1 MGKINNIGLS
11 RLLTSVYDFDGFTEQ
26 EVWCRIAQ
34 KINIIIEHFNY
45 LDKKIE
51 NEKENN
57 KTKFDYLLGEGLSE
71 QVAKYLLEKIADG
84 TIGKLINETLL
95 KDINDKIDENIE
107 QVNEQLEYIENKL
120 NSVFVNVKY
129 PPLGYEKVLDGIK
142 LYKENNVDLI
152 LAIGGGSV
160 IDCCKVICSGTEINE
175 DIWEAQLEKGVIPE
189 NMGNFAVILT
199 LSGAGAEMDCL
210 GAVTYEKRHEKKTL
224 TGPYAKFVIEDP
236 NYIMTVPL
244 KVFMPGV
251 FDSLTHCM
259 ETYFGKTTN
268 VSDLLNEGL
277 MKDIIYNMRELIHG
291 NDSLEV
297 RSNLMW
303 DSSLVQT
310 FLFNVG
316 KPGDFQAHKIE
327 NALGAYSHGTHGQ
340 QLAVIQPAYYRAV
353 YKGDISKFARFS
365 RVIMEIHDKD
375 SEENIALKGIE
386 ALEKLIKE
394 AQLST
399 TFTELGYELTEDI
412 ARTVSQTCEISNT
425 GPRELTREE
434 IYELLLR
441 CK

>member
-1 MGKINNIGLS
+1 MSLIERRDIVKDFVYQMPVKVYFGENSVKRYLKDELKHYGKNIMLAYGQES
-11 RLLTSVYDFDGFTEQ
+11 IKRNGIYD
-26 EVWCRIAQ
+26 EVIEVLGECE
-34 KINIIIEHFNY
+34 KNIIDFPGISANP
-45 LDKKIE
+45 
-51 NEKENN
+51 
-57 KTKFDYLLGEGLSE
+57 T
-71 QVAKYLLEKIADG
+71 
-84 TIGKLINETLL
+84 
-95 KDINDKIDENIE
+95 
-107 QVNEQLEYIENKL
+107 
-120 NSVFVNVKY
+120 
-129 PPLGYEKVLDGIK
+129 YEKVLDGIR

-353 YKGDISKFARFS
+353 YNGDISKFARFS

-412 ARTVSQTCEISNT
+412 ARTVSQTCEISKT

>member
-1 MGKINNIGLS
+1 MFYIRDDMSLIERRDIVKDFVYQMPVKVYFGKNSVKRYLKDELKHYGKNIMLAYGQES
-11 RLLTSVYDFDGFTEQ
+11 IKRNGIYD
-26 EVWCRIAQ
+26 EVIEVLGECG
-34 KINIIIEHFNY
+34 KNIIDFPGISANP
-45 LDKKIE
+45 
-51 NEKENN
+51 
-57 KTKFDYLLGEGLSE
+57 T
-71 QVAKYLLEKIADG
+71 
-84 TIGKLINETLL
+84 
-95 KDINDKIDENIE
+95 
-107 QVNEQLEYIENKL
+107 
-120 NSVFVNVKY
+120 
-129 PPLGYEKVLDGIK
+129 YEKVLDGIK

-244 KVFMPGV
+244 KAFMPGV

-310 FLFNVG
+310 FLFNIG

>member
-1 MGKINNIGLS
+1 MFYIRDDMSLIERRDIVKDFVYQMPVKVYFGKNSVKRYLKDELKHYGKNIMLAYGQES
-11 RLLTSVYDFDGFTEQ
+11 IKRNGIYD
-26 EVWCRIAQ
+26 EVIEVLGECG
-34 KINIIIEHFNY
+34 KNIIDFPGISANP
-45 LDKKIE
+45 
-51 NEKENN
+51 
-57 KTKFDYLLGEGLSE
+57 T
-71 QVAKYLLEKIADG
+71 
-84 TIGKLINETLL
+84 
-95 KDINDKIDENIE
+95 
-107 QVNEQLEYIENKL
+107 
-120 NSVFVNVKY
+120 
-129 PPLGYEKVLDGIK
+129 YEKVLDGIK

-310 FLFNVG
+310 FLFNIG

>member
-1 MGKINNIGLS
+1 MFYIRDDMSLIERRDIVKDFVYQMPVKVYFGKNSVKRYLKDELKHYGKNIMLAYGQES
-11 RLLTSVYDFDGFTEQ
+11 IKRNGIYD
-26 EVWCRIAQ
+26 EVIEVLGECG
-34 KINIIIEHFNY
+34 KNIIDFPGISANP
-45 LDKKIE
+45 
-51 NEKENN
+51 
-57 KTKFDYLLGEGLSE
+57 T
-71 QVAKYLLEKIADG
+71 
-84 TIGKLINETLL
+84 
-95 KDINDKIDENIE
+95 
-107 QVNEQLEYIENKL
+107 
-120 NSVFVNVKY
+120 
-129 PPLGYEKVLDGIK
+129 YEKVLDGIR

-175 DIWEAQLEKGVIPE
+175 DIWEVQLEKGLIPE

-353 YKGDISKFARFS
+353 YNGDISKFARFS

-412 ARTVSQTCEISNT
+412 ARTVSQTCEISKT

>member
-1 MGKINNIGLS
+1 MFSIRDDMSLIERRDIVKDFVYQMPVKVYFGKNSVKRYLKDELKHYGKNIMLAYGQES
-11 RLLTSVYDFDGFTEQ
+11 IKRNGIYD
-26 EVWCRIAQ
+26 EVIEVLGECG
-34 KINIIIEHFNY
+34 KNIIDFPGISANP
-45 LDKKIE
+45 
-51 NEKENN
+51 
-57 KTKFDYLLGEGLSE
+57 T
-71 QVAKYLLEKIADG
+71 
-84 TIGKLINETLL
+84 
-95 KDINDKIDENIE
+95 
-107 QVNEQLEYIENKL
+107 
-120 NSVFVNVKY
+120 
-129 PPLGYEKVLDGIK
+129 YEKVLDGIK

-236 NYIMTVPL
+236 NYVMTVPL

-277 MKDIIYNMRELIHG
+277 MKDIIYNMRELIHR

-340 QLAVIQPAYYRAV
+340 QLAVIQPAYYRDV

>member
-1 MGKINNIGLS
+1 MFYIRDDMSLIERRDIVKDFVYQMPVKVYFGKNSVKRYLKDELKHYGKNIMLAYGQES
-11 RLLTSVYDFDGFTEQ
+11 IKRNGIYD
-26 EVWCRIAQ
+26 EVIEVLGECE
-34 KINIIIEHFNY
+34 KNIIDFPGISANP
-45 LDKKIE
+45 
-51 NEKENN
+51 
-57 KTKFDYLLGEGLSE
+57 T
-71 QVAKYLLEKIADG
+71 
-84 TIGKLINETLL
+84 
-95 KDINDKIDENIE
+95 
-107 QVNEQLEYIENKL
+107 
-120 NSVFVNVKY
+120 
-129 PPLGYEKVLDGIK
+129 YEKVLDGIK

-175 DIWEAQLEKGVIPE
+175 DIWEVQLEKGLIPE

-353 YKGDISKFARFS
+353 YNGDISKFARFS

-412 ARTVSQTCEISNT
+412 ARTVSQTCEISKT

>member
-1 MGKINNIGLS
+1 MKDFVYQMPVKVYFGKNSVKRYLKDELKHYGKNIMLAYGQES
-11 RLLTSVYDFDGFTEQ
+11 IKRNGIYD
-26 EVWCRIAQ
+26 EVIEVLGECG
-34 KINIIIEHFNY
+34 KNIIDFPGISANP
-45 LDKKIE
+45 
-51 NEKENN
+51 
-57 KTKFDYLLGEGLSE
+57 T
-71 QVAKYLLEKIADG
+71 
-84 TIGKLINETLL
+84 
-95 KDINDKIDENIE
+95 
-107 QVNEQLEYIENKL
+107 
-120 NSVFVNVKY
+120 
-129 PPLGYEKVLDGIK
+129 YEKVLDGIK

-236 NYIMTVPL
+236 NYVMTVPL

>member
-1 MGKINNIGLS
+1 MSLIERRDIVKDFVYQMPVKVYFGKNSVKRYLKDELKHYGKNIMLAYGQES
-11 RLLTSVYDFDGFTEQ
+11 IKRNGIYD
-26 EVWCRIAQ
+26 EVIEVLGECG
-34 KINIIIEHFNY
+34 KNIIDFPGISANP
-45 LDKKIE
+45 
-51 NEKENN
+51 
-57 KTKFDYLLGEGLSE
+57 T
-71 QVAKYLLEKIADG
+71 
-84 TIGKLINETLL
+84 
-95 KDINDKIDENIE
+95 
-107 QVNEQLEYIENKL
+107 
-120 NSVFVNVKY
+120 
-129 PPLGYEKVLDGIK
+129 YEKVLDGIK

-386 ALEKLIKE
+386 ALVELIKE

>member
-1 MGKINNIGLS
+1 MSLIERRDIVKDFVYQMPVKVYFGENSVKRYLKDELKHYGKNIMLAYGQES
-11 RLLTSVYDFDGFTEQ
+11 IKRNGIYD
-26 EVWCRIAQ
+26 EVIEVLGECE
-34 KINIIIEHFNY
+34 KNIIDFPGISANP
-45 LDKKIE
+45 
-51 NEKENN
+51 
-57 KTKFDYLLGEGLSE
+57 T
-71 QVAKYLLEKIADG
+71 
-84 TIGKLINETLL
+84 
-95 KDINDKIDENIE
+95 
-107 QVNEQLEYIENKL
+107 
-120 NSVFVNVKY
+120 
-129 PPLGYEKVLDGIK
+129 YEKVLDGIR

-175 DIWEAQLEKGVIPE
+175 DIWEVQLEKGLIPE

-210 GAVTYEKRHEKKTL
+210 GAVTYEKKHEKKTL

-353 YKGDISKFARFS
+353 YNGDISKFTRFS

>member
-1 MGKINNIGLS
+1 MSLIEGRDIVKDFVYQMPVKVYFGKNSVKRYLKDELKHYGKNIMLAYGQES
-11 RLLTSVYDFDGFTEQ
+11 IKRNGIYD
-26 EVWCRIAQ
+26 EVIEVLGECG
-34 KINIIIEHFNY
+34 KNIIDFPGISANP
-45 LDKKIE
+45 
-51 NEKENN
+51 
-57 KTKFDYLLGEGLSE
+57 T
-71 QVAKYLLEKIADG
+71 
-84 TIGKLINETLL
+84 
-95 KDINDKIDENIE
+95 
-107 QVNEQLEYIENKL
+107 
-120 NSVFVNVKY
+120 
-129 PPLGYEKVLDGIK
+129 YEKVLDGIK

-175 DIWEAQLEKGVIPE
+175 NIWEVQLEKGLIPE

-412 ARTVSQTCEISNT
+412 ARTVSQTCEISKT

>member
-1 MGKINNIGLS
+1 MSLIMFYIRDDMSLIERRDIVKDFVYQMPVKVYFGKNSVKRYLKDELKHYGKNIMLAYGQES
-11 RLLTSVYDFDGFTEQ
+11 IKRNGIYD
-26 EVWCRIAQ
+26 EVIEVLGECG
-34 KINIIIEHFNY
+34 KNIIDFPGISANP
-45 LDKKIE
+45 
-51 NEKENN
+51 
-57 KTKFDYLLGEGLSE
+57 T
-71 QVAKYLLEKIADG
+71 
-84 TIGKLINETLL
+84 
-95 KDINDKIDENIE
+95 
-107 QVNEQLEYIENKL
+107 
-120 NSVFVNVKY
+120 
-129 PPLGYEKVLDGIK
+129 YEKVLDGIK

-175 DIWEAQLEKGVIPE
+175 DIWEAQLEKGLIPE

>member
-1 MGKINNIGLS
+1 MSLIERRDIVKDFVYQMPVKVYFGENSVKRYLKDELKHYGKNIMLAYGQES
-11 RLLTSVYDFDGFTEQ
+11 IKRNGIYD
-26 EVWCRIAQ
+26 EVIEVLGECE
-34 KINIIIEHFNY
+34 KNIIDFPGISANP
-45 LDKKIE
+45 
-51 NEKENN
+51 
-57 KTKFDYLLGEGLSE
+57 T
-71 QVAKYLLEKIADG
+71 
-84 TIGKLINETLL
+84 
-95 KDINDKIDENIE
+95 
-107 QVNEQLEYIENKL
+107 
-120 NSVFVNVKY
+120 
-129 PPLGYEKVLDGIK
+129 YEKVLDGIR

-353 YKGDISKFARFS
+353 YKGAISKFAIFS

>member
-1 MGKINNIGLS
+1 MFYIRDDMSLIERRDIVKDFVYQMPVKVYFGKNSVKRYLKDELKHYGMNIMLAYGQES
-11 RLLTSVYDFDGFTEQ
+11 IKRNGIYD
-26 EVWCRIAQ
+26 EVIEVLGECG
-34 KINIIIEHFNY
+34 KNIIDFPGISANP
-45 LDKKIE
+45 
-51 NEKENN
+51 
-57 KTKFDYLLGEGLSE
+57 T
-71 QVAKYLLEKIADG
+71 
-84 TIGKLINETLL
+84 
-95 KDINDKIDENIE
+95 
-107 QVNEQLEYIENKL
+107 
-120 NSVFVNVKY
+120 
-129 PPLGYEKVLDGIK
+129 YEKVLDGIK

-375 SEENIALKGIE
+375 SEENVALKGIE

>member
-1 MGKINNIGLS
+1 MFSIRDDMSLIERRDIVKDFVYQMPVKVYFGKNSVKRYLKDELKHYGKNIMLAYGQES
-11 RLLTSVYDFDGFTEQ
+11 IKRNGIYD
-26 EVWCRIAQ
+26 EVIEVLGECG
-34 KINIIIEHFNY
+34 KNIIDFPGISANP
-45 LDKKIE
+45 
-51 NEKENN
+51 
-57 KTKFDYLLGEGLSE
+57 T
-71 QVAKYLLEKIADG
+71 
-84 TIGKLINETLL
+84 
-95 KDINDKIDENIE
+95 
-107 QVNEQLEYIENKL
+107 
-120 NSVFVNVKY
+120 
-129 PPLGYEKVLDGIK
+129 YEKVLDGIK

-297 RSNLMW
+297 RSNLMC

>member
-1 MGKINNIGLS
+1 MKDFVYQMPVKVYFGKNSVKRYLKDELKHYGKNIMLAYGQES
-11 RLLTSVYDFDGFTEQ
+11 IKRNGIYD
-26 EVWCRIAQ
+26 EVIEVLGECG
-34 KINIIIEHFNY
+34 KNIIDFPGISANP
-45 LDKKIE
+45 
-51 NEKENN
+51 
-57 KTKFDYLLGEGLSE
+57 T
-71 QVAKYLLEKIADG
+71 
-84 TIGKLINETLL
+84 
-95 KDINDKIDENIE
+95 
-107 QVNEQLEYIENKL
+107 
-120 NSVFVNVKY
+120 
-129 PPLGYEKVLDGIK
+129 YEKVLDGIK

-412 ARTVSQTCEISNT
+412 ARTVSQTCEISKT

>member
-1 MGKINNIGLS
+1 MFYIRDDMSLIERRDIVKDFVYQMPVKVYFGKNSVKRYLKDELKHYGKNIMLAYGQES
-11 RLLTSVYDFDGFTEQ
+11 IKRNGIYD
-26 EVWCRIAQ
+26 EVIEVLGECG
-34 KINIIIEHFNY
+34 KNIIDFPGISANP
-45 LDKKIE
+45 
-51 NEKENN
+51 
-57 KTKFDYLLGEGLSE
+57 T
-71 QVAKYLLEKIADG
+71 
-84 TIGKLINETLL
+84 
-95 KDINDKIDENIE
+95 
-107 QVNEQLEYIENKL
+107 
-120 NSVFVNVKY
+120 
-129 PPLGYEKVLDGIK
+129 YEKVLDGIK
-142 LYKENNVDLI
+142 LYKENNVGLI

>member
-1 MGKINNIGLS
+1 MFSIRDDMSLIERRDIVKDFVYQMPVKVYFGKNSVKRYLKDELKHYGKNIMLAYGQES
-11 RLLTSVYDFDGFTEQ
+11 IKRNGIYD
-26 EVWCRIAQ
+26 EVIEVLGECG
-34 KINIIIEHFNY
+34 KNIIDFPGISANP
-45 LDKKIE
+45 
-51 NEKENN
+51 
-57 KTKFDYLLGEGLSE
+57 T
-71 QVAKYLLEKIADG
+71 
-84 TIGKLINETLL
+84 
-95 KDINDKIDENIE
+95 
-107 QVNEQLEYIENKL
+107 
-120 NSVFVNVKY
+120 
-129 PPLGYEKVLDGIK
+129 YEKVLDGIK

-386 ALEKLIKE
+386 ALVELIKE
-394 AQLST
+394 AKLST

>member
-1 MGKINNIGLS
+1 MSLIERRDIVKDFVYQMPVKVYFGENSVKRYLKDELKHYGKNIMLAYGQES
-11 RLLTSVYDFDGFTEQ
+11 IKRNGIYD
-26 EVWCRIAQ
+26 EVIEVLGECE
-34 KINIIIEHFNY
+34 KNIIDFPGISANP
-45 LDKKIE
+45 
-51 NEKENN
+51 
-57 KTKFDYLLGEGLSE
+57 T
-71 QVAKYLLEKIADG
+71 
-84 TIGKLINETLL
+84 
-95 KDINDKIDENIE
+95 
-107 QVNEQLEYIENKL
+107 
-120 NSVFVNVKY
+120 
-129 PPLGYEKVLDGIK
+129 YEKVLDGIK

-399 TFTELGYELTEDI
+399 TFTELGYKLTEDI

>member
-1 MGKINNIGLS
+1 MKDFVYQMPVKVYFGKNSVKRYLKDELKHYGKNIMLAYGQES
-11 RLLTSVYDFDGFTEQ
+11 IKRNGIYD
-26 EVWCRIAQ
+26 EVIEVLGECE
-34 KINIIIEHFNY
+34 KNIIDFPGISANP
-45 LDKKIE
+45 
-51 NEKENN
+51 
-57 KTKFDYLLGEGLSE
+57 T
-71 QVAKYLLEKIADG
+71 
-84 TIGKLINETLL
+84 
-95 KDINDKIDENIE
+95 
-107 QVNEQLEYIENKL
+107 
-120 NSVFVNVKY
+120 
-129 PPLGYEKVLDGIK
+129 YEKVLDGIK

-412 ARTVSQTCEISNT
+412 ARTVSQTCEISKT

>member
-1 MGKINNIGLS
+1 MFYIRDDMSLIEGRDIVKDFVYQMPVKVYFGKNSVKRYLKDELKHYGKNIMLAYGQES
-11 RLLTSVYDFDGFTEQ
+11 IKRNGIYD
-26 EVWCRIAQ
+26 EVIEVLGECG
-34 KINIIIEHFNY
+34 KNIIDFPGISANP
-45 LDKKIE
+45 
-51 NEKENN
+51 
-57 KTKFDYLLGEGLSE
+57 T
-71 QVAKYLLEKIADG
+71 
-84 TIGKLINETLL
+84 
-95 KDINDKIDENIE
+95 
-107 QVNEQLEYIENKL
+107 
-120 NSVFVNVKY
+120 
-129 PPLGYEKVLDGIK
+129 YEKVLDGIK

-236 NYIMTVPL
+236 NYVMTVPL

-386 ALEKLIKE
+386 ALVELIKE

>member
-1 MGKINNIGLS
+1 MFYIRDDMSLIERRDIVKDFVYQMPVKVYFGKNSVKRYLKDELKHYGMNIMLAYGQES
-11 RLLTSVYDFDGFTEQ
+11 IKRNGIYD
-26 EVWCRIAQ
+26 EVIEVLGECG
-34 KINIIIEHFNY
+34 KNIIDFPGISANP
-45 LDKKIE
+45 
-51 NEKENN
+51 
-57 KTKFDYLLGEGLSE
+57 T
-71 QVAKYLLEKIADG
+71 
-84 TIGKLINETLL
+84 
-95 KDINDKIDENIE
+95 
-107 QVNEQLEYIENKL
+107 
-120 NSVFVNVKY
+120 
-129 PPLGYEKVLDGIK
+129 YEKVLDGIK

>member
-1 MGKINNIGLS
+1 MSLIERRDIVKDFVYQMPVKVYFGENSVKRYLKDELKHYGKNIMLAYGQES
-11 RLLTSVYDFDGFTEQ
+11 IKRNGIYD
-26 EVWCRIAQ
+26 EVIEVLGECE
-34 KINIIIEHFNY
+34 KNIIDFPGISANP
-45 LDKKIE
+45 
-51 NEKENN
+51 
-57 KTKFDYLLGEGLSE
+57 T
-71 QVAKYLLEKIADG
+71 
-84 TIGKLINETLL
+84 
-95 KDINDKIDENIE
+95 
-107 QVNEQLEYIENKL
+107 
-120 NSVFVNVKY
+120 
-129 PPLGYEKVLDGIK
+129 YEKVLDGIK

-175 DIWEAQLEKGVIPE
+175 DIWEVQLEKGLIPE

-412 ARTVSQTCEISNT
+412 ARTVSQTCEISKT

>member
-1 MGKINNIGLS
+1 MSLIEGRDIVKDFVYQMPVKVYFGKNSVKRYLKDELKHYGKNIMLAYGQES
-11 RLLTSVYDFDGFTEQ
+11 IKRNGIYD
-26 EVWCRIAQ
+26 EVIEVLGECG
-34 KINIIIEHFNY
+34 KNIIDFPGISANP
-45 LDKKIE
+45 
-51 NEKENN
+51 
-57 KTKFDYLLGEGLSE
+57 T
-71 QVAKYLLEKIADG
+71 
-84 TIGKLINETLL
+84 
-95 KDINDKIDENIE
+95 
-107 QVNEQLEYIENKL
+107 
-120 NSVFVNVKY
+120 
-129 PPLGYEKVLDGIK
+129 YEKVLDGIK

-386 ALEKLIKE
+386 ALVELIKE

>member
-1 MGKINNIGLS
+1 MKDFVYQMPVKVYFGKNSVKRYLKDELKHYGKNIMLAYGQES
-11 RLLTSVYDFDGFTEQ
+11 IKRNGIYD
-26 EVWCRIAQ
+26 EVIEVLGECG
-34 KINIIIEHFNY
+34 KNIIDFPGISANP
-45 LDKKIE
+45 
-51 NEKENN
+51 
-57 KTKFDYLLGEGLSE
+57 T
-71 QVAKYLLEKIADG
+71 
-84 TIGKLINETLL
+84 
-95 KDINDKIDENIE
+95 
-107 QVNEQLEYIENKL
+107 
-120 NSVFVNVKY
+120 
-129 PPLGYEKVLDGIK
+129 YEKVLDGIK

-244 KVFMPGV
+244 KAFMPGV

-297 RSNLMW
+297 RSNLLW
-303 DSSLVQT
+303 DSFLVQT

>member
-1 MGKINNIGLS
+1 MSLIEGRDIVKDFVYQMPVKVYFGKNSVKRYLKDELKHYGKNIMLAYGQES
-11 RLLTSVYDFDGFTEQ
+11 IKRNGIYD
-26 EVWCRIAQ
+26 EVIEVLGECE
-34 KINIIIEHFNY
+34 KNIIDFPGISANP
-45 LDKKIE
+45 
-51 NEKENN
+51 
-57 KTKFDYLLGEGLSE
+57 T
-71 QVAKYLLEKIADG
+71 
-84 TIGKLINETLL
+84 
-95 KDINDKIDENIE
+95 
-107 QVNEQLEYIENKL
+107 
-120 NSVFVNVKY
+120 
-129 PPLGYEKVLDGIK
+129 YEKVLDGIR

-175 DIWEAQLEKGVIPE
+175 DIWEVQLEKGLIPE

-412 ARTVSQTCEISNT
+412 ARTVSQTCEISKT

>member
-1 MGKINNIGLS
+1 MSLIERRDIVKDFVYQMPVKVYFGKNSVKRYLKDELKHYGKNIMLAYGQES
-11 RLLTSVYDFDGFTEQ
+11 IKRNGIYD
-26 EVWCRIAQ
+26 EVIEVLGECG
-34 KINIIIEHFNY
+34 KNIIDFPGISANP
-45 LDKKIE
+45 
-51 NEKENN
+51 
-57 KTKFDYLLGEGLSE
+57 T
-71 QVAKYLLEKIADG
+71 
-84 TIGKLINETLL
+84 
-95 KDINDKIDENIE
+95 
-107 QVNEQLEYIENKL
+107 
-120 NSVFVNVKY
+120 
-129 PPLGYEKVLDGIK
+129 YEKVLDGIK

-327 NALGAYSHGTHGQ
+327 NVLGAYSHGTHGQ

>member
-1 MGKINNIGLS
+1 MKDFVYQMPVKVYFGENSVEKYLKNELNHYGKNIMIAYGQGS
-11 RLLTSVYDFDGFTEQ
+11 IIRTGIYDD
-26 EVWCRIAQ
+26 II
-34 KINIIIEHFNY
+34 KILKECKKNIIEFP
-45 LDKKIE
+45 
-51 NEKENN
+51 
-57 KTKFDYLLGEGLSE
+57 
-71 QVAKYLLEKIADG
+71 
-84 TIGKLINETLL
+84 
-95 KDINDKIDENIE
+95 NIPA
-107 QVNEQLEYIENKL
+107 N
-120 NSVFVNVKY
+120 
-129 PPLGYEKVLDGIK
+129 PTYEKVLDGIK

-160 IDCCKVICSGTEINE
+160 IDCCKIICSGTEINE
-175 DIWEAQLEKGVIPE
+175 DIWEGQLEKGIIPE

-353 YKGDISKFARFS
+353 YNGDISKFARFS

-412 ARTVSQTCEISNT
+412 ARTVSQTCEISKT

>member
-1 MGKINNIGLS
+1 MFYIRDDMSLIERRDIVKDFVYQMPVKVYFGKNSVKRYLKDELKHYGKNIMLAYGQES
-11 RLLTSVYDFDGFTEQ
+11 IKRNGIYD
-26 EVWCRIAQ
+26 EVIEVLGECG
-34 KINIIIEHFNY
+34 KNIIDFPGISANP
-45 LDKKIE
+45 
-51 NEKENN
+51 
-57 KTKFDYLLGEGLSE
+57 T
-71 QVAKYLLEKIADG
+71 
-84 TIGKLINETLL
+84 
-95 KDINDKIDENIE
+95 
-107 QVNEQLEYIENKL
+107 
-120 NSVFVNVKY
+120 
-129 PPLGYEKVLDGIK
+129 YEKVLDGIK

-412 ARTVSQTCEISNT
+412 ARTVSQTCEISKT

>member
-1 MGKINNIGLS
+1 MFYIRDDMSLIEGRDIVKDFVYQMPVKVYFGKNSVKRYLKDELKHYGKNIMLAYGQES
-11 RLLTSVYDFDGFTEQ
+11 IKRNGIYD
-26 EVWCRIAQ
+26 EVIEVLGECG
-34 KINIIIEHFNY
+34 KNIIDFPGISANP
-45 LDKKIE
+45 
-51 NEKENN
+51 
-57 KTKFDYLLGEGLSE
+57 T
-71 QVAKYLLEKIADG
+71 
-84 TIGKLINETLL
+84 
-95 KDINDKIDENIE
+95 
-107 QVNEQLEYIENKL
+107 
-120 NSVFVNVKY
+120 
-129 PPLGYEKVLDGIK
+129 YEKVLDGIK

-327 NALGAYSHGTHGQ
+327 NALEAYSHGTHGQ

-386 ALEKLIKE
+386 ALVELIKE

>member
-1 MGKINNIGLS
+1 MFYIRDDMSLIERRDIVKDFVYQMPVKVYFGKNSVKRYLKDELKHYGKNIMLAYGQES
-11 RLLTSVYDFDGFTEQ
+11 IKRNGIYD
-26 EVWCRIAQ
+26 EVIEVLGECE
-34 KINIIIEHFNY
+34 KNIIDFPGISANP
-45 LDKKIE
+45 
-51 NEKENN
+51 
-57 KTKFDYLLGEGLSE
+57 T
-71 QVAKYLLEKIADG
+71 
-84 TIGKLINETLL
+84 
-95 KDINDKIDENIE
+95 
-107 QVNEQLEYIENKL
+107 
-120 NSVFVNVKY
+120 
-129 PPLGYEKVLDGIK
+129 YEKVLDGIK

-412 ARTVSQTCEISNT
+412 ARTVSQTCEISKT

>member
-1 MGKINNIGLS
+1 MSLIERKDIVKDFVYQMPVKVYFGENSVKRYLKDELKHYGKNIMLAYGQES
-11 RLLTSVYDFDGFTEQ
+11 IKRNGIYD
-26 EVWCRIAQ
+26 EVIEVLGECG
-34 KINIIIEHFNY
+34 KNIIDFPGISANP
-45 LDKKIE
+45 
-51 NEKENN
+51 
-57 KTKFDYLLGEGLSE
+57 T
-71 QVAKYLLEKIADG
+71 
-84 TIGKLINETLL
+84 
-95 KDINDKIDENIE
+95 
-107 QVNEQLEYIENKL
+107 
-120 NSVFVNVKY
+120 
-129 PPLGYEKVLDGIK
+129 YEKVLDGIK

-175 DIWEAQLEKGVIPE
+175 DIWEVQLEKGLIPE

-412 ARTVSQTCEISNT
+412 ARTVSQTCEISKT

>member
-1 MGKINNIGLS
+1 MKDFVYQMPVKVYFGKNSVKRYLKDELKHYGKNIMLAYGQES
-11 RLLTSVYDFDGFTEQ
+11 IKRNGIYD
-26 EVWCRIAQ
+26 EVIEVLGECG
-34 KINIIIEHFNY
+34 KNIIDFPGISANP
-45 LDKKIE
+45 
-51 NEKENN
+51 
-57 KTKFDYLLGEGLSE
+57 T
-71 QVAKYLLEKIADG
+71 
-84 TIGKLINETLL
+84 
-95 KDINDKIDENIE
+95 
-107 QVNEQLEYIENKL
+107 
-120 NSVFVNVKY
+120 
-129 PPLGYEKVLDGIK
+129 YEKVLDGIK

-175 DIWEAQLEKGVIPE
+175 YIWEAQLEKGVIPE

>member
-1 MGKINNIGLS
+1 MFSIRDDMSLIERRDIVKDFVYQMPVKVYFGKNSVKRYLKDELKHYGKNIMLAYGQES
-11 RLLTSVYDFDGFTEQ
+11 IKRNGIYD
-26 EVWCRIAQ
+26 EVIEVLGECG
-34 KINIIIEHFNY
+34 KNIIDFPGISANP
-45 LDKKIE
+45 
-51 NEKENN
+51 
-57 KTKFDYLLGEGLSE
+57 T
-71 QVAKYLLEKIADG
+71 
-84 TIGKLINETLL
+84 
-95 KDINDKIDENIE
+95 
-107 QVNEQLEYIENKL
+107 
-120 NSVFVNVKY
+120 
-129 PPLGYEKVLDGIK
+129 YEKVLDGIK
-142 LYKENNVDLI
+142 QYKENNVGLF

-399 TFTELGYELTEDI
+399 TFTELGYELTKDI

>member
-1 MGKINNIGLS
+1 MSLMERRDIVKDFVYQMPVKVYFGENSVKRYLKDELKHYGKNIMLAYGQES
-11 RLLTSVYDFDGFTEQ
+11 IKRNGIYD
-26 EVWCRIAQ
+26 EVIEVLGECE
-34 KINIIIEHFNY
+34 KNIIDFPGISANP
-45 LDKKIE
+45 
-51 NEKENN
+51 
-57 KTKFDYLLGEGLSE
+57 T
-71 QVAKYLLEKIADG
+71 
-84 TIGKLINETLL
+84 
-95 KDINDKIDENIE
+95 
-107 QVNEQLEYIENKL
+107 
-120 NSVFVNVKY
+120 
-129 PPLGYEKVLDGIK
+129 YEKVLDGIR

-175 DIWEAQLEKGVIPE
+175 DIWEVQLEKGLIPE

-353 YKGDISKFARFS
+353 YNGDISKFARFS

-412 ARTVSQTCEISNT
+412 ARTVSQTCEISKT